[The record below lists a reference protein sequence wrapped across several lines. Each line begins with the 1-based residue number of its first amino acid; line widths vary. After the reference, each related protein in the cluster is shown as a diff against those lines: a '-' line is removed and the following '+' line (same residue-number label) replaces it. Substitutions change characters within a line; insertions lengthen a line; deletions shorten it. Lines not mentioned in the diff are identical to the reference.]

1 MSKSISKQDLE
12 TMLAE
17 AQAKNASLTDENT
30 KLRMA
35 VSKRPSDAL
44 VISTNLVF
52 QKGTHKDLVGKT
64 LKLSVPQ
71 EALGAL
77 HISGTVK
84 LNTNGNAYI
93 WATGYIDTSKLS
105 LESSVVK
112 STDTEKATKSFKD
125 AVVG

>member
-1 MSKSISKQDLE
+1 MSKSISKSDLE
-12 TMLAE
+12 AMLAE

-125 AVVG
+125 SVVG